1 VILLINYIFGMSIR
15 IMLLLGIIFGSFI
28 IAGTI
33 AFTID
38 RNKDRKDKVK

>member
-33 AFTID
+33 TFTID